1 MSLALVAFLLAQ
13 TTPSASRFDA
23 GERLKVMEVAWMS
36 ESKPAKRQEAIK
48 KLTDSIGAFFSG
60 QYSVACKNLDS
71 ATAIL
76 QDRKSVPE
84 DAVSVRFE
92 KPLISTDGKAVL
104 RCYWSY
110 KPENQSEVEI
120 EAGKSKGRLKP
131 GETLDIEIDV
141 EDLKSSQDSGDEF
154 GMLVAVKVGSLT
166 KTATISVVKNP
177 EDRIKKLTES
187 KDSVVKGLGEFA
199 AMASNGGVETDPL
212 LIDDIFLAEGL
223 EDGSRKLED
232 VHELPYI
239 KHDGFVMRAAF
250 PEKMS
255 KDPTVVIAYHG
266 AGGSENMMFEAY
278 GRGLVV
284 SEALKR
290 GWIVMAPRAAS
301 GAGQACLDWLKTV
314 RKIEPTN
321 VLVLGHSMGGGLSLA
336 SASLN
341 PKAIALFA
349 PAASQIPPALAET
362 PMFLAV
368 GKNEMTMLTSLAD
381 RLKEKFKDKENRES
395 KIYPDC
401 EHLMIVAEA
410 GKDAFKFFDR
420 VLEAR

>member
-13 TTPSASRFDA
+13 TTPSASRFDT

-36 ESKPAKRQEAIK
+36 ETKPAKRQEAVK
-48 KLTDSIGAFFSG
+48 KLSDSIAAFFGG
-60 QYSVACKNLDS
+60 QFSVACRSLDA

-76 QDRKSVPE
+76 QDRKLIPE

-92 KPLISTDGKAVL
+92 KPLIDTDGKAVL

-110 KPENQSEVEI
+110 KPENPSEIEI
-120 EAGKSKGRLKP
+120 EAGKTKRLLKP
-131 GETLDIEIDV
+131 GESMDIEIPVD
-141 EDLKSSQDSGDEF
+141 DLKSSQDSGDEF

-166 KTATISVVKNP
+166 KTATISVVKNS
-177 EDRIKKLTES
+177 DSRIKKLTES
-187 KDSVVKGLGEFA
+187 KDTVVKGLGEFA
-199 AMASNGGVETDPL
+199 ASAANGGVETDPL

-223 EDGSRKLED
+223 EDGSRKLAD

-239 KHDGFVMRAAF
+239 KHEGFVMRAAF
-250 PEKMS
+250 PEKLS

-278 GRGLVV
+278 GRGIVV

-290 GWIVMAPRAAS
+290 GWIVIAPRAAA
-301 GAGQACLDWLKTV
+301 GAGQACLEWLRTV

-321 VLVLGHSMGGGLSLA
+321 VLVLGHSMGGGLSLS
-336 SASLN
+336 SASMN

-349 PAASQIPPALAET
+349 PAASQVPPALSNT
-362 PMFLAV
+362 PIFLAV
-368 GKNEMTMLTSLAD
+368 GKNEMSMLVSLAD
-381 RLKEKFKDKENRES
+381 KLKEGLKGKSNSEAKT
-395 KIYPDC
+395 YPDC

-410 GKDAFKFFDR
+410 AKDAFSFFDK